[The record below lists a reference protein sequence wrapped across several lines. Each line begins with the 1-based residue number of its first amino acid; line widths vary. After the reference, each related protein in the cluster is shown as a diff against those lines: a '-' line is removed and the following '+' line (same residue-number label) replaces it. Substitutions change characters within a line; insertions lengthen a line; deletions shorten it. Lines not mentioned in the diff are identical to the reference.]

1 LGRKL
6 IHNFKSFRV
15 SLQLIM
21 YVYCIDVWPMC
32 EFLWDE
38 IGELRNKMLMMK
50 VPLHY
55 SGTKCNATVIFVIL
69 EH

>member
-1 LGRKL
+1 
-6 IHNFKSFRV
+6 
-15 SLQLIM
+15 M